1 MKFEGTFA
9 THARIEKVWA
19 TFFDPHGMEPCVP
32 DLELLEIFDPM
43 HHRLVFKAGVS
54 FMKGTFDVDVRMLDV
69 AMPNHARVKAHGKGQ
84 GSGVD
89 VDATIDLNETPE
101 GTEMHWR
108 AAVHIVG
115 KLANV
120 GTRLLES
127 TVEKRVDEFFE
138 CGRAR
143 LEGN

>member
-9 THARIEKVWA
+9 TDARIEKVWA

-43 HHRLVFKAGVS
+43 HHRLVFKVGLS
-54 FMKGTFDVDVRMLDV
+54 FMKGTFDVDVQLQEV
-69 AMPNHARVKAHGKGQ
+69 SMPTHARVKAHGKGQ
-84 GSGVD
+84 GSAVD
-89 VDATIDLNETPE
+89 VDATVDISETAE
-101 GTEMHWR
+101 GTEMHWK
-108 AAVHIVG
+108 ADAHIVG

-120 GTRLLES
+120 ATRLLDS
-127 TVEKRVDEFFE
+127 TVEKRINEFFE

-143 LEGN
+143 LEG